1 MRFILLII
9 IFLSSSL
16 IGQDASSIIYWNS
29 LATAVNIGVP
39 LEDDKTLKGGRIQI
53 RVSFDQGNTF
63 SDLGNPSPIEKGDI
77 DDLKDISIPG
87 DIFKAMKGFKEGG
100 EAHFIAEIW
109 DKAGNSILG
118 EVSDSVLTI
127 DETLP
132 TISSLT
138 VTSSNSLDP
147 SFAIP
152 IDSLVFDLVTSEPIE
167 SPQFEING
175 DEYEAV
181 GFEKSWKTFYPAEDA
196 DDGPITFEIN
206 FNDIAQ
212 NPGEL
217 VKSSSDI
224 KIITKDGTLPE
235 LDNINLF
242 TSNQY
247 DSSLAIKG
255 DTVFLRF
262 TATENI
268 RDIDVKLDSV
278 VSDQLVQ
285 DSLTFTYYHVFA
297 ESDSEGVIPISIDF
311 MDLAGNI
318 GETIDE
324 TTDDSEVTFDMTPPT
339 SFKVETVG
347 SIQGNQKKTID
358 TASDSTK
365 VNNEVNSEISG
376 IPQIYLMITAGVLG
390 VFCLLVWISWYK
402 IFSKAGQS
410 GWKALIPFFNIFV
423 FTKIVQK
430 PIWWIVIYLILPV
443 GYILVALQIS
453 KVFGKKI
460 IFTIGLICIPFVF
473 YPILAFGKSQIGGE
487 QSADQKPAPKSKNKT
502 KKKKE

>member
-9 IFLSSSL
+9 LFLSSSL
-16 IGQDASSIIYWNS
+16 IGQDASSRIYWNS

-39 LEDDKTLKGGRIQI
+39 LEDDKTLRGGRIQI
-53 RVSFDQGNTF
+53 RVSFDQGKTF
-63 SDLGNPSPIEKGDI
+63 SDLGNPSLIEKGDI
-77 DDLKDISIPG
+77 DDLKDISIRG
-87 DIFKAMKGFKEGG
+87 DIFEAMKGFKEGG
-100 EAHFIAEIW
+100 QAQFIAEIW

-127 DETLP
+127 DETIP

-147 SFAIP
+147 GLAIA
-152 IDSLVFDLVTSEPIE
+152 IDSLIFDLVTSEPIE
-167 SPQFEING
+167 SPLFEING

-206 FNDIAQ
+206 FNDIAK
-212 NPGEL
+212 NPGEP
-217 VKSSSDI
+217 VVSSDQN
-224 KIITKDGTLPE
+224 IITKDGTLPE

-262 TATENI
+262 TAMENI
-268 RDIDVKLDSV
+268 RDIDVKLDSE
-278 VSDQLVQ
+278 VSDQLDQ
-285 DSLTFTYYHVFA
+285 DSLTFTYYHVFT

-311 MDLAGNI
+311 MDLAGNV

-324 TTDDSEVTFDMTPPT
+324 TSDDSEVTFDMTPPA
-339 SFKVETVG
+339 SFKVETVA
-347 SIQGNQKKTID
+347 SIQGKQKKTIN

-365 VNNEVNSEISG
+365 VNNEVSPVISG
-376 IPQIYLMITAGVLG
+376 IPQLYLIITAGVLG
-390 VFCLLVWISWYK
+390 FFCILVWISWYK

-430 PIWWIVIYLILPV
+430 PIWWLAIYLILPI
-443 GYILVALQIS
+443 GYILAALQIS

-460 IFTIGLICIPFVF
+460 IFALGLIFIPFVF
-473 YPILAFGKSQIGGE
+473 YPILAFGKSQVGNE
-487 QSADQKPAPKSKNKT
+487 QSSVPKPASKPKKKP
-502 KKKKE
+502 KKKK